1 MLREGVNGS
10 SALACRGGAYFAGGE
25 LARRGGPA
33 RRRDEAGSDG
43 GIHRRLVTVACG
55 GRSEKEGSAFN
66 RAEACTTDPSGN
78 RAELNRQTQEVEHL
92 VTLRKQTTAS
102 CSNRQKVNFCETQ
115 KLSVLPRL
123 VRAADLFGW

>member
-55 GRSEKEGSAFN
+55 GRSEKEGSPL
-66 RAEACTTDPSGN
+66 T
-78 RAELNRQTQEVEHL
+78 
-92 VTLRKQTTAS
+92 
-102 CSNRQKVNFCETQ
+102 
-115 KLSVLPRL
+115 VLKP
-123 VRAADLFGW
+123 VRPIPPEIAPN